1 MKTSSRRVVIVGA
14 KRTPIGRFG
23 GRLSSRSPAQLGLYA
38 ARAAL
43 GLIEASSVQAVI
55 IGQVLSAGHGMNI
68 ARQISVKVG
77 VPLEVPAFTINM
89 MCGSGLHAASQAA
102 LAIRSGEADVVLCG
116 GVESMSQSP
125 LLVTRPRKGQTTDF
139 SSASDSMQSEG
150 LLDAFS
156 GQHMGITAERLASE
170 YSIDR
175 KLQDQFAERSQHLY
189 AAANAAGIFDEE
201 RIQLDDVF
209 QDEHPRP
216 EVTAASLGTLTP
228 IFREDGT
235 VTAGNSS
242 GINDGAAMLVLS
254 DAATAQR
261 RGYPIL
267 AEWAADSAIGCE
279 PERMGLGP
287 VHAIQKLLQK
297 TNVAWSEIDHVEV
310 NEAFAAQTLACV
322 RELERRG
329 LRMRPIG
336 AGDPDRSVPASEA
349 LPVLNP
355 HGGAIALGH
364 PLAAS
369 GARLVCHAASQ
380 IRQQRAAQVIVSLC
394 VGGGMGVG
402 ALLREF
408 RE

>member
-1 MKTSSRRVVIVGA
+1 MNTSSRRVVIVGA

-38 ARAAL
+38 AKAAL
-43 GLIEASSVQAVI
+43 GVIEASAIQTVI
-55 IGQVLSAGHGMNI
+55 VGQVLSAGHGMNV
-68 ARQISVKVG
+68 ARQIAVHAG

-89 MCGSGLHAASQAA
+89 MCGSGLQAASQAA

-116 GVESMSQSP
+116 GVESMSQTP
-125 LLVTRPRKGQTTDF
+125 LLVTRPRKGQTADPGT
-139 SSASDSMQSEG
+139 ARDSMQSEG

-156 GQHMGITAERLASE
+156 GHHMGITAERLASE

-175 KLQDQFAERSQHLY
+175 KLQDRFAERSQQRY
-189 AAANAAGIFDEE
+189 ATANSAGRFDEE
-201 RIQLDDVF
+201 RISLDDVV

-216 EVTAASLGTLTP
+216 EVTAASLGTLAP

-254 DAATAQR
+254 DAVTAQR

-267 AEWAADSAIGCE
+267 AEWVADSAVGCE

-287 VHAIQKLLQK
+287 VYAIQRLLQK
-297 TNVAWSEIDHVEV
+297 TNVAWSDIHQVEV

-322 RELERRG
+322 RELERQG
-329 LRMRPIG
+329 LRVRLFD
-336 AGDPDRSVPASEA
+336 ADEDERPASKVGPS
-349 LPVLNP
+349 PVLNP

-369 GARLVCHAASQ
+369 GARLVCHAASE
-380 IRQQRAAQVIVSLC
+380 IWQRRAGQSIVSLC